1 MRGMNPSHAPAQAVT
16 LSFAP
21 QQVAPGTNN
30 GPVRFSGVAYSGGV
44 VPQYGWLGDVAI
56 DLDSLQ
62 NPDGDNLPV
71 LIDHDASIDSIAG
84 RGQITRATTD
94 AGLTELHIS
103 GELTTATEAGQR
115 IARLMAEGYPLQM
128 SVGMAANVREVSQ
141 AVPLNGR
148 TLNVAAVFEQALV
161 REVSFVAVG
170 ADPNTLAQQRLAA
183 TAQFSHSTPPA
194 SKDAPSMPR
203 TPEDQALIDG
213 LQQQLA
219 ALQAQTQAAA
229 AQRRSADMAA
239 LFADLGRDVP
249 TGDAAKPYQDM
260 PEATF
265 AVFAADLRAAHQSA
279 RKADSA
285 LFNAQGT
292 QRAQQPAAQNTAER
306 GAGLLAA
313 VQNLSARSAA
323 TV

>member
-1 MRGMNPSHAPAQAVT
+1 
-16 LSFAP
+16 
-21 QQVAPGTNN
+21 
-30 GPVRFSGVAYSGGV
+30 
-44 VPQYGWLGDVAI
+44 
-56 DLDSLQ
+56 
-62 NPDGDNLPV
+62 
-71 LIDHDASIDSIAG
+71 
-84 RGQITRATTD
+84 
-94 AGLTELHIS
+94 
-103 GELTTATEAGQR
+103 
-115 IARLMAEGYPLQM
+115 
-128 SVGMAANVREVSQ
+128 
-141 AVPLNGR
+141 
-148 TLNVAAVFEQALV
+148 
-161 REVSFVAVG
+161 
-170 ADPNTLAQQRLAA
+170 
-183 TAQFSHSTPPA
+183 
-194 SKDAPSMPR
+194 MPR